1 MTINKTLLT
10 LALAS
15 IVGGAHYQS
24 STAKSIFVNQERV
37 ADQALTSAIQQQ
49 PRIQVAIL
57 LDTSSSMN
65 GLIDQTRNQLWS
77 VINEFSVAK
86 RNGQTP
92 KLEVALFEY
101 GNSGLSRESGYIRK
115 LNHFT
120 GELDLISEG
129 LFSLQTN
136 GGDEYCGMAVKT
148 AVDSLQWSQ
157 SDNDIKVIF
166 IAGNEPFTQGPVNFK
181 RAISSAKKR
190 GIAVNTIFAGNH
202 DNGVREGWQ
211 QGALLAGGDYM
222 SIDANRTIVHIDAPQ
237 DKQIESL
244 NSQLNETYV
253 PYGALGRDSAKR
265 QVEQDQKNSSVSKA
279 LLAKRAKSKS
289 SSYYRNSRWDLVDAM
304 REGEVDEVAL
314 AEIEKEELPE
324 PMQEMNSQ
332 ERMEYV
338 AKQAKQREKIQ
349 AEIGKLS
356 EEREQFV
363 RKSKQ
368 EQGEQSATMSDALS
382 EAVRKQ
388 AAEKGF
394 ELGS

>member
-1 MTINKTLLT
+1 
-10 LALAS
+10 
-15 IVGGAHYQS
+15 
-24 STAKSIFVNQERV
+24 
-37 ADQALTSAIQQQ
+37 
-49 PRIQVAIL
+49 
-57 LDTSSSMN
+57 
-65 GLIDQTRNQLWS
+65 
-77 VINEFSVAK
+77 
-86 RNGQTP
+86 
-92 KLEVALFEY
+92 
-101 GNSGLSRESGYIRK
+101 
-115 LNHFT
+115 
-120 GELDLISEG
+120 
-129 LFSLQTN
+129 
-136 GGDEYCGMAVKT
+136 
-148 AVDSLQWSQ
+148 
-157 SDNDIKVIF
+157 
-166 IAGNEPFTQGPVNFK
+166 
-181 RAISSAKKR
+181 
-190 GIAVNTIFAGNH
+190 
-202 DNGVREGWQ
+202 
-211 QGALLAGGDYM
+211 M

>member
-157 SDNDIKVIF
+157 SDKEITTTAFAK
-166 IAGNEPFTQGPVNFK
+166 AGSRELCLLVE
-181 RAISSAKKR
+181 
-190 GIAVNTIFAGNH
+190 TI
-202 DNGVREGWQ
+202 
-211 QGALLAGGDYM
+211 
-222 SIDANRTIVHIDAPQ
+222 
-237 DKQIESL
+237 
-244 NSQLNETYV
+244 
-253 PYGALGRDSAKR
+253 
-265 QVEQDQKNSSVSKA
+265 
-279 LLAKRAKSKS
+279 
-289 SSYYRNSRWDLVDAM
+289 
-304 REGEVDEVAL
+304 
-314 AEIEKEELPE
+314 
-324 PMQEMNSQ
+324 
-332 ERMEYV
+332 
-338 AKQAKQREKIQ
+338 
-349 AEIGKLS
+349 
-356 EEREQFV
+356 
-363 RKSKQ
+363 
-368 EQGEQSATMSDALS
+368 
-382 EAVRKQ
+382 
-388 AAEKGF
+388 
-394 ELGS
+394 